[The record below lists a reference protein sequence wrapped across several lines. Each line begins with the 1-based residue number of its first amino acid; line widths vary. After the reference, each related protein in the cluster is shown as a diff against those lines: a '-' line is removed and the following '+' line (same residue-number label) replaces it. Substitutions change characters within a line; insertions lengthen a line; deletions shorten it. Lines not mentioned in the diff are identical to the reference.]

1 MKWNRILSKQKKKK
15 EKELRGQVKDRVEF
29 LRNTLGCVPL
39 LKSETREPLIGKKK
53 KRESY
58 LSCSIVH
65 SEAILRPCA
74 TSLGLPASPV
84 PTGTLLVIEVVTLSR
99 I

>member
-1 MKWNRILSKQKKKK
+1 MKWNRILSKQKKK

-39 LKSETREPLIGKKK
+39 LKSETREPLIREKR
-53 KRESY
+53 RESY
-58 LSCSIVH
+58 LSCSIIH
-65 SEAILRPCA
+65 SEAIVRPCA
-74 TSLGLPASPV
+74 TSLGRPASPV
-84 PTGTLLVIEVVTLSR
+84 PTGTLLVIEVVTFSR